1 MGNPWAGEVAITVDG
16 VPRVMR
22 LTLGA
27 LAELEAGLGEA
38 SIIALIE
45 RFEAGRFSGRD
56 VLAVPTGSGVFVLMK
71 TPLREM
77 FVMYSWMNWSKE
89 SNSLLIVTRGSWRDT
104 VTSPADRTAR
114 CGTRTAR

>member
-56 VLAVPTGSGVFVLMK
+56 VLA
-71 TPLREM
+71 
-77 FVMYSWMNWSKE
+77 
-89 SNSLLIVTRGSWRDT
+89 LIVAGLRGGGWRDCAA
-104 VTSPADRTAR
+104 ADLAVAEIEGGPVGAAR
-114 CGTRTAR
+114 AAAELLARSFAVPGE